1 MKHRH
6 IIALTLLLTLLL
18 SSLTLQAQVP
28 AEVRDVMHKCEA
40 AMSSPKGTEID
51 MDMKASWAFVTFMN
65 IHFVTGEKNGKSKT
79 TMTMSILG
87 NDVTIESGFDGE
99 QEWMASDDTVTI
111 TKTTTK
117 HNKNDADLNFNLAN
131 EYKKAKLKLK
141 KDHYAIDFSDPVDK
155 NNEAKTV
162 SVKVSK
168 KDYRLQEMK
177 MTMKGAKAT
186 MTVNKIR
193 FGLPDSYFKLDLSKY
208 PKAKIIR
215 K

>member
-18 SSLTLQAQVP
+18 PSLTLQAQVP

-51 MDMKASWAFVTFMN
+51 MDMKASWAFVTLMN

-117 HNKNDADLNFNLAN
+117 HN
-131 EYKKAKLKLK
+131 KKAKLKLK